1 MAGYAMGLT
10 EAQTYRYVLLPMAFR
25 IVIPPLT
32 SESMNLVKNSA
43 VAYSIGLAELFFRTR
58 EMGEM
63 TFRYFAAF
71 GAATVLYVLVAFA
84 INRVFAWLERAT
96 AVPGYLGGRR

>member
-1 MAGYAMGLT
+1 
-10 EAQTYRYVLLPMAFR
+10 
-25 IVIPPLT
+25 
-32 SESMNLVKNSA
+32 